1 MAVREVLK
9 TYTFEQQRQEINSLS
24 NDVGDAGSLSTTSK
38 VITQAINDVVSGAQQ
53 LVNATLTGDLT
64 IQGGD
69 IYLDNA
75 ATDIKIKDNVLN
87 ALLIKEG
94 SNPYISVDTTD
105 TTELIT
111 LHKNTL
117 VGGNLTV
124 NGDITFRAG
133 QGSAGQITLG
143 DSNTDN
149 IVFGADVN
157 SSIIPN
163 TNNTYNLGSLSQIWS
178 SIFLTT
184 ISGGTNADIIVDPN
198 GTADFIFKGGVGQQ
212 FIIND
217 GTVEKFRID
226 SETGSVFFSGP
237 INVPGGIALQ
247 DNTAN
252 AFTITE
258 GTNPYFTIDT
268 VNNAEKV
275 TVHKNLDV
283 LGDLYVAG
291 TTTTINSATVTVDDK
306 NIELGSVATPT
317 DITADGGGI
326 TLKAAQD
333 KTIKWL
339 QSTNSWEF
347 NVPTRIE
354 DGLKISKNAITNTN
368 STASDI
374 TVTPGLDRVVILDT
388 RAGLVMPKGTTT
400 ERPLTPIA
408 TEGLVRFNT
417 TTNEIETFVGNEF
430 TSVTKQFKYGI
441 TAPAPTLGN
450 NGDFYFDKVK
460 QEFYGPKEGS
470 SWPAPIC
477 IKEDK
482 SDNVIYVSKNGSDTV
497 YDGSTPAKA
506 FKTIKRAAVAARA
519 TTGNTTI
526 KVASGDYFEDN
537 PIYLPKGTTLI
548 GDNLRETLIRP
559 INDGVDMFWV
569 TSGCYIAQLVM
580 RDNYGDVTNSADSTR
595 GIGTLNAGVN
605 PFISATTNTF
615 NLFPG
620 HNLKEV
626 EDIFGDG
633 ANILQYKRTDLVNYA
648 FNQLVA
654 GYPTLVIPPT
664 NFTGNV
670 TNGNAIIT
678 GVTNIGILQVGEVIT
693 GAGIPP
699 GTTIVSVN
707 TTTSEITISA
717 PVTVPGGGSVNI
729 PLSVPGAGKCK
740 RDLGVILDAV
750 IHDIRS
756 GGNVK
761 SIQAGESYRDANG
774 NLQHIVTE
782 FVQTKYAIDQLR
794 LAARLAVMDASI
806 IIEPGF
812 LSQYPAVL
820 VGDCTNVR
828 TAVDTLFG
836 IVVSILDGA
845 DSPVYN
851 PGPGYLLIDQ
861 EWMKVDDITNNVVT
875 VSTNGRGVSN
885 PITNKA
891 SVAAPHPNG
900 AVVTQGGRIFRY
912 AVSYPDQN
920 GIKAAGRITLQ
931 SSTSIVQGTNTKFT
945 SQTFAGGSIRVG
957 NTSYTILSVQSDTQ
971 LTLSTVPSSSVS
983 LTIYKFIPPKER
995 IFLSPYVQNCS
1006 VISVLGETEYNP
1018 TTKAY
1023 DSLKTRGGG
1032 LLIDGANLLSDTPLK
1047 SMVADAF
1054 TQVVFNSI
1062 GFHMKNDA
1070 YSQLVSVFQVFE
1082 DVGVLCESG
1091 GYASVTNSATNFG
1104 NEGVKAI
1111 GFSPAALPFYAN
1123 GRVAGIV
1130 NITKTSFATTSSG
1143 ILGTTFSS
1151 ILSGAKTRV
1160 TVKVSANDIS
1170 KFERGQLITIANHTA
1185 VPNINGTNIEIETV
1199 RFSENFFTF
1208 ILNTPFLSSYA
1219 PPYAG
1224 GTSGSVTV
1232 TSGSTFTKVTA
1243 INFEKAPLANQIV
1256 KIDQLPALPDGEY
1269 IVDEVFVFSPPNLTN
1284 TCEFSLVQK
1293 VPNADIAFVPNN
1305 AACEL
1310 RNPSSVNSSG
1320 HTFEYVGSGVNY
1332 MSLPTN
1338 GGRAVTTKQAVEIN
1352 SGKCYVSA
1360 TDQDGNF
1367 TVGPNFNVDLRTGKA
1382 TFTGA
1387 VAIGILDSLQLK
1399 GSPGT
1404 PIFAFST
1411 NTDLGGSAG
1420 RSDTVLPTQKAVRDF
1435 IVDKVGNFFD
1445 LDVGT
1450 NSQPGVVVQ
1459 LDGTG
1464 KINRDQIPP
1473 QEPFNVYVV
1482 DTDAERLVAAIPTLS
1497 KTVTAHTI
1505 GSNVLTLNNLVGVAV
1520 GYAVTGT
1527 NVPANGLVDA
1537 KVASINTANN
1547 TITLDV
1553 PGANFTSQIT
1563 GTVIVKNATPLKVG
1577 DFVVQTNTT
1586 NPPSRSY
1593 ILSSLPAT
1601 VNTAWQVI
1609 SSEQVDA
1616 SQIVSGIVSPARLGT
1631 RISNENTFLSG
1642 LSKYVP
1648 LPKGVRAVTNSI
1660 SGQPII
1666 SLGGD
1671 GPTTVKRTGT
1681 NIAIS
1686 SAFYTSGGTPIFTFN
1701 TVTAHGLSTGDF
1713 VEIDGVSPG
1722 SYNGYYQVTVVNTT
1736 RVTVSAAVNPGVYSS
1751 GGFITKGEPYKT
1763 GFLDL
1768 DVAIAKFSAGQS
1780 AGSSEY
1786 GVASFDY
1793 NTFEMLSSTGFSVTL
1808 RDKGVSLAK
1817 IQNIGPRSI
1826 LGNTF
1831 YTTQNVAEVPLRG
1844 FAAEIF
1850 EYETIPNVSGV
1861 WEINELVTARNLGP
1875 RPQLQMVTGQSIK
1888 FIMKALNAG
1897 HPMFITT
1904 VPGQTGTLAN
1914 PPASVYNIGV
1924 TKFASSVQSNGSG
1937 IDLGEIVVT
1946 VTQDSPSVLYYQDG
1960 SDASNYGVINIT
1972 NFRGTTVNVSQ
1983 TFSTI
1988 APVVIDTFS
1997 AKDIFTAKYLIQ
2009 VHNKLIGP
2017 TNVQNQETKFLHST
2031 ELMIVHDGVD
2041 VMISEYGTLQTKN
2054 LGQFTATLN
2063 NNIISVTYTPTAV
2076 NGVPAGNPGG
2086 FWSGVTD
2093 VISNAIRLSKDYL
2106 T

>member
-9 TYTFEQQRQEINSLS
+9 TYTFEQQRQEINNLS
-24 NDVGDAGSLSTTSK
+24 NDVGDANSLTTTSK
-38 VITQAINDVVSGAQQ
+38 VLTQAINDIVGGSQQ

-69 IYLDNA
+69 IYLQDA
-75 ATDIKIKDNVLN
+75 ATDVFIRDNVLN
-87 ALLIKEG
+87 ALLITEG
-94 SNPYISVDTTD
+94 ANPYISVDTID
-105 TTELIT
+105 GSELVTI
-111 LHKNTL
+111 HKNAL
-117 VGGNLTV
+117 IGGNLTV

-133 QGSAGQITLG
+133 QGSSGSITLG
-143 DSNTDN
+143 DGNTDN

-163 TNNTYNLGSLSQIWS
+163 TNNAYNLGSSSQIWS

-184 ISGGTNADIIVDPN
+184 ISGGINADITIDPN
-198 GTADFIFKGGVGQQ
+198 GTGDFIFKGGVGQN

-217 GTVEKFRID
+217 GTLQKFKIE
-226 SETGSVFFSGP
+226 SETGSVFFGGP
-237 INVPGGIALQ
+237 INVPGGITLT
-247 DNTAN
+247 DNTVN

-258 GTNPYFTIDT
+258 GTNSYFTIDT

-275 TVHKNLDV
+275 IVHKNLDV

-291 TTTTINSATVTVDDK
+291 NVTTINSTTVTVDDK
-306 NIELGSVATPT
+306 NLELGSVATPT

-339 QSTNSWEF
+339 QSSNSWEF

-354 DGLKISKNAITNTN
+354 DGLKISQNAITNTN

-388 RAGLVMPKGTTT
+388 RAGLVMPKGTTLQ
-400 ERPLTPIA
+400 RPNTPIA
-408 TEGLVRFNT
+408 TDGLVRFNT

-430 TSVTKQFKYGI
+430 TSLTKQFKFGI
-441 TAPAPTLGN
+441 TAPNPTLGN
-450 NGDFYFDKVK
+450 NGDFYYDKVK
-460 QEFYGPKEGS
+460 QEFYGPKEGG

-482 SDNVIYVSKNGSDTV
+482 SENVIYVSKGGSDTV

-506 FKTIKRAAVAARA
+506 FKTIKKAAEAARA

-526 KVASGDYFEDN
+526 KVASGDYYEDN

-559 INDGVDMFWV
+559 INPGVDMIWV
-569 TSGCYIAQLVM
+569 TSGCYVAQLVM
-580 RDNYGDVTNSADSTR
+580 RDNYGDPNNSVDALR
-595 GIGTLNAGVN
+595 GIGAVSSGIN
-605 PFISATTNTF
+605 PFISSTISTF

-620 HNLKEV
+620 HNLK
-626 EDIFGDG
+626 DIDDIYKDG
-633 ANILQYKRTDLVNYA
+633 ANILQYRRTNLITYA
-648 FNQLVA
+648 YSQLVA
-654 GYPTLVIPPT
+654 GYPSLVIPPT
-664 NFTGNV
+664 NFVGRLVLGSPIVTGVSSIQGLEVTDVVTGN
-670 TNGNAIIT
+670 NIT
-678 GVTNIGILQVGEVIT
+678 
-693 GAGIPP
+693 P
-699 GTTIVSVN
+699 GTTIISIDSA
-707 TTTSEITISA
+707 TQITLSDPAIA
-717 PVTVPGGGSVNI
+717 GENGAI
-729 PLSVPGAGKCK
+729 LSVPGDGKCK
-740 RDLGVILDAV
+740 RDLGVILDAI
-750 IHDIRS
+750 IHDLKV

-761 SIQAGESYRDANG
+761 SILAGESYRDANG
-774 NLQHIVTE
+774 NLQHITTE
-782 FVQTKYAIDQLR
+782 FIETKYAIDQLR
-794 LAARLAVMDASI
+794 LAARQDIADTSI
-806 IIEPGF
+806 INELGF
-812 LSQYPAVL
+812 TSQFPVIT
-820 VGDCTNVR
+820 VGDCTNVQ
-828 TAVDTLFG
+828 TNIDNLFG
-836 IVVSILDGA
+836 IIVSILDGA
-845 DSPVYN
+845 DSPQFN

-861 EWMKVDDITNNVVT
+861 EWMRIDDITGNVVT
-875 VSTNGRGVSN
+875 VSTNGRGVAN
-885 PITNKA
+885 PITGA
-891 SVAAPHPNG
+891 QSIAAPHPNG

-912 AVSYPDQN
+912 AVSYPDQG
-920 GIKAAGRITLQ
+920 GIKGTGRITLQ
-931 SSTSIVQGTNTKFT
+931 SSTSVVQGINTKFT
-945 SQTFAGGSIRVG
+945 SQTFAGGSIRVQ

-971 LTLSTVPSSSVS
+971 LTLSTVPSSSIS

-995 IFLSPYVQNCS
+995 IFLSPYIQNCS
-1006 VISVLGETEYNP
+1006 VISVLGETSYDSNI
-1018 TTKAY
+1018 KAY
-1023 DSLKTRGGG
+1023 DSTKTRGGG
-1032 LLIDGANLLSDTPLK
+1032 LLIDGANLLIDTPLK

-1054 TQVVFNSI
+1054 TQVVLNSI
-1062 GFHMKNDA
+1062 GFHLKNDA
-1070 YSQLVSVFQVFE
+1070 YSQLVSIFEIFE

-1104 NEGVKAI
+1104 NEGLKAI
-1111 GFSPAALPFYAN
+1111 GFSPVALPFYSN
-1123 GRVAGIV
+1123 GRVAGV
-1130 NITKTSFATTSSG
+1130 TNITKTSFATTASS
-1143 ILGTTFSS
+1143 IIQTTFSS
-1151 ILSGAKTRV
+1151 VLSGAKTRV

-1170 KFERGQLITIANHTA
+1170 KFERGQIVTISNHTA
-1185 VPNINGTNIEIETV
+1185 TPNINGANIEIETV
-1199 RFSENFFTF
+1199 KFSDNYFTF
-1208 ILNTPFLSSYA
+1208 ILNTPFLSQYA
-1219 PPYAG
+1219 PPYSG
-1224 GTSGSVTV
+1224 GTSGSVVV

-1243 INFEKAPLANQIV
+1243 INFQKAPQANQIV
-1256 KIDQLPALPDGEY
+1256 KIDQLPVAPDGEY
-1269 IVDEVFVFSPPNLTN
+1269 IVDEVFVFSPPDQANV
-1284 TCEFSLVQK
+1284 CEFSLVQK
-1293 VPNADIAFVPNN
+1293 VPNADISLIPNN
-1305 AACEL
+1305 AFCEL
-1310 RNPSSVNSSG
+1310 RSPSSVNSSG

-1332 MSLPTN
+1332 MALPTN
-1338 GGRAVTTKQAVEIN
+1338 GGRAITSKQSVEIN

-1387 VAIGILDSLQLK
+1387 VAIGVLDSLQLK

-1411 NTDLGGSAG
+1411 NVDLGGSAN
-1420 RSDTVLPTQKAVRDF
+1420 RSDTILPTQKAVRDF

-1450 NSQPGVVVQ
+1450 SSQAGIVVQ

-1482 DTDAERLVAAIPTLS
+1482 DTDADRLVGAIPTLS
-1497 KTVTAHTI
+1497 KTVVSHSI
-1505 GSNVLTLNNLVGVAV
+1505 GSNVITLNNLVQVAA

-1527 NVPANGLVDA
+1527 NVPVNGLVDA
-1537 KVASINTANN
+1537 KIVSFDTQNN

-1563 GTVIVKNATPLKVG
+1563 GTITIKNAIPLKVG
-1577 DFVVQTNTT
+1577 DFVVQTNST

-1593 ILSSLPAT
+1593 ILANLPST
-1601 VNTAWQVI
+1601 VNGNWQVI

-1616 SQIVSGIVSPARLGT
+1616 SQIVSGIVSPSRLGT

-1648 LPKGVRAVTNSI
+1648 LPRGVRAVPNSV
-1660 SGQPII
+1660 SGTTII
-1666 SLGGD
+1666 SLGSD
-1671 GPTTVKRTGT
+1671 GPISVKRTT
-1681 NIAIS
+1681 QSVSIS
-1686 SAFYTSGGTPIFTFN
+1686 SAFYTVSGNPTFTFN
-1701 TVTAHGLSTGDF
+1701 TATAHGLTTDDY
-1713 VEIDGVSPG
+1713 VEVDSVSPG
-1722 SYNGYYQVTVVNTT
+1722 SYNGYYQVTVVNAT
-1736 RVTVSAAVNPGVYSS
+1736 RFTVPAAVNPGVYSN
-1751 GGFITKGEPYKT
+1751 GGTVTKGDPYKT

-1768 DVAIAKFSAGQS
+1768 DVNIAKFSAGQS

-1793 NTFEMLSSTGFSVTL
+1793 STFEMLSSTGFSVTL
-1808 RDKGVSLAK
+1808 RDKGVTLSK
-1817 IQNIGPRSI
+1817 IENIGPRSI

-1831 YTTQNVAEVPLRG
+1831 YNEQNVAEVPLRG

-1850 EYETIPNVSGV
+1850 EYETIPNVSGA
-1861 WEINELVTARNLGP
+1861 WEINELVTARSLGI

-1888 FIMKALNAG
+1888 FVLRTSNAG
-1897 HPMFITT
+1897 HPLFITT
-1904 VPGQTGTLAN
+1904 FPGQTGTLAN

-1924 TKFASSVQSNGSG
+1924 TKFSSSVQSGGSG
-1937 IDLGEIVVT
+1937 IDIGEIVVT
-1946 VTQDSPSVLYYQDG
+1946 VTQDTPSVLYYQDG
-1960 SDASNYGVINIT
+1960 SDSTNYGIINIT

-1988 APVVIDTFS
+1988 APIVIDTFS
-1997 AKDIFTAKYLIQ
+1997 AKDIYTAKYLIQ
-2009 VHNKLIGP
+2009 IHNKYVGP
-2017 TNVQNQETKFLHST
+2017 TNVQNEEIKYLHST
-2031 ELMIVHDGVD
+2031 EIMIVHDGVD
-2041 VMISEYGTLQTKN
+2041 VMISEYGTLLTKN
-2054 LGQFTATLN
+2054 LGEFTATLE
-2063 NNIISVTYTPTAV
+2063 NNIISVKYTPTPV

-2093 VISNAIRLSKDYL
+2093 VISNVIRLNRDFL